1 MQWQFNFKL
10 NFACKFPSEAGEWDG
25 WLAAAFMSED
35 RFSQKADEFFCNVAT
50 SWCVAFVVC
59 VSRVGQEAEVAAEN
73 EALLQSRMGQKD
85 AAAAEKEALLRA
97 PTLLFGGDGEVC
109 VDLVR
114 DGMFC

>member
-1 MQWQFNFKL
+1 MNGTAGLQQPSCLRTASRRKL
-10 NFACKFPSEAGEWDG
+10 
-25 WLAAAFMSED
+25 MT
-35 RFSQKADEFFCNVAT
+35 FFCNVAT

-59 VSRVGQEAEVAAEN
+59 VSRVDQEAEVAAEN